1 LGFILKKIRLLFFV
15 YLIERKKTMDIK
27 TTKIELVKAILDID
41 NNEFI
46 QKVADFINKEKV
58 DFWNELSPDE
68 KNEIKQ
74 GIEELNQGKRISYDS
89 FLKKI
94 S

>member
-1 LGFILKKIRLLFFV
+1 
-15 YLIERKKTMDIK
+15 MDIQAR
-27 TTKIELVKAILDID
+27 KIELVKTILAIE

-46 QKVADFINKEKV
+46 QKVADFISKEKV
-58 DFWNELSPDE
+58 DFWNELSTAE
-68 KNEIKQ
+68 KNEIEK
-74 GIEELNQGKRISYDS
+74 GINDLDQGKRVSYDS

>member
-1 LGFILKKIRLLFFV
+1 
-15 YLIERKKTMDIK
+15 MDIK
-27 TTKIELVKAILDID
+27 TTKIELVKAILEID

-46 QKVADFINKEKV
+46 QRVADFINKEKV
-58 DFWNELSPDE
+58 DFWNELSSAE
-68 KNEIKQ
+68 QKEIKQ
-74 GIEELNQGKRISYDS
+74 GIQELDQGKKVSYDS

>member
-1 LGFILKKIRLLFFV
+1 V
-15 YLIERKKTMDIK
+15 DIE

-41 NNEFI
+41 NKEFI

-58 DFWNELSPDE
+58 DFWNELSFDE
-68 KNEIKQ
+68 KKEIKQ
-74 GIEELNQGKRISYDS
+74 GIDELNKGKRISYDS

>member
-1 LGFILKKIRLLFFV
+1 
-15 YLIERKKTMDIK
+15 MDIQ
-27 TTKIELVKAILDID
+27 TTKIELVKAILAIE

-58 DFWNELSPDE
+58 DFWNELSATE
-68 KNEIKQ
+68 QNEIKK
-74 GIEELNQGKRISYDS
+74 GIDELNQGKRVSYNS

>member
-1 LGFILKKIRLLFFV
+1 
-15 YLIERKKTMDIK
+15 MDVQSV
-27 TTKIELVKAILDID
+27 KIELVKTILAEE

-46 QKVADFINKEKV
+46 QKIADFINKEKT
-58 DFWNELSPDE
+58 DFWNELSTSE
-68 KNEIKQ
+68 QNEIIN
-74 GIEELNQGKRISYDS
+74 GIDELDKGKRVSYNS

>member
-1 LGFILKKIRLLFFV
+1 
-15 YLIERKKTMDIK
+15 MDIQ

-41 NNEFI
+41 NDEVI
-46 QKVADFINKEKV
+46 QKIADFIKKEKT
-58 DFWNELSPDE
+58 DFWNELSHTE
-68 KNEIKQ
+68 QEEIKKGLEQ
-74 GIEELNQGKRISYDS
+74 LNGGKRVSYES

>member
-1 LGFILKKIRLLFFV
+1 V
-15 YLIERKKTMDIK
+15 DIK

-41 NNEFI
+41 NKEFI

-58 DFWNELSPDE
+58 DFWNELSLEE

>member
-1 LGFILKKIRLLFFV
+1 
-15 YLIERKKTMDIK
+15 MDIQS
-27 TTKIELVKAILDID
+27 TKIKLLKTILEIE
-41 NNEFI
+41 NIEFI

-58 DFWNELSPDE
+58 DFWNELNASE
-68 KNEIKQ
+68 QEEIKQ
-74 GIEELNQGKRISYDS
+74 GIDDLNNGKRVSYDS

>member
-1 LGFILKKIRLLFFV
+1 
-15 YLIERKKTMDIK
+15 MDIQS
-27 TTKIELVKAILDID
+27 TKIELVKTILAIE

-46 QKVADFINKEKV
+46 QKVADFISREKV
-58 DFWNELSPDE
+58 DFWNELSASQQ
-68 KNEIKQ
+68 NEIKQ
-74 GIEELNQGKRISYDS
+74 GIEELDNGKRVSYDS

>member
-1 LGFILKKIRLLFFV
+1 
-15 YLIERKKTMDIK
+15 MDIQA
-27 TTKIELVKAILDID
+27 TKIELVKTILAIE

-46 QKVADFINKEKV
+46 QKVADFVNKEKA
-58 DFWNELSPDE
+58 DFWNELRTSQQ
-68 KNEIKQ
+68 NEIKK
-74 GIEELNQGKRISYDS
+74 GINDLDEGKRVSYDS

>member
-1 LGFILKKIRLLFFV
+1 
-15 YLIERKKTMDIK
+15 MDIQS
-27 TTKIELVKAILDID
+27 TKIELVKTILAIE
-41 NNEFI
+41 NSEFI

-58 DFWNELSPDE
+58 DFWNELNASE
-68 KNEIKQ
+68 QKEIKQ
-74 GIEELNQGKRISYDS
+74 GIDDLNNGKRISYDA

>member
-1 LGFILKKIRLLFFV
+1 
-15 YLIERKKTMDIK
+15 MDIK
-27 TTKIELVKAILDID
+27 TTKIELVKAILEID

-46 QKVADFINKEKV
+46 QRIADFINKEKV
-58 DFWNELSPDE
+58 DFWNELSSAE
-68 KNEIKQ
+68 QKEIKQ
-74 GIEELNQGKRISYDS
+74 GIQELDQGKKVSYDS

>member
-1 LGFILKKIRLLFFV
+1 
-15 YLIERKKTMDIK
+15 MDIQ
-27 TTKIELVKAILDID
+27 TTKIELVKAILDTD

-46 QKVADFINKEKV
+46 QKLADFVKKQKT
-58 DFWNELSPDE
+58 DFWNELSLAE
-68 KNEIKQ
+68 QNEIRR
-74 GIEELNQGKRISYDS
+74 GIEELNQGKRISFDS

>member
-1 LGFILKKIRLLFFV
+1 
-15 YLIERKKTMDIK
+15 MDIQA
-27 TTKIELVKAILDID
+27 TKIELVKTILAIE

-58 DFWNELSPDE
+58 DFWNELSASE
-68 KNEIKQ
+68 KNEIKK
-74 GIEELNQGKRISYDS
+74 GINDLDQGKRVSYDS
-89 FLKKI
+89 FLEKI